1 MFALKGPHMKAGN
14 HQPAFPLK
22 HAQKDMKLA
31 LLLAGEGLGFRV
43 EGLGSMKLALL
54 LAGEGLGF
62 RV

>member
-43 EGLGSMKLALL
+43 
-54 LAGEGLGF
+54 
-62 RV
+62 